1 MTDRKETVVSEF
13 QVLID
18 RSQAIRD
25 KGWQHKLTNYRK
37 VVNLVRK
44 SPQPLLTTQD
54 ALAILRQ
61 GGMKLAG
68 EKPPKWKSKILQK
81 IEEIVQTGSLQ
92 AAQEA
97 RKDDKVIAIQQLMR
111 VPEVGPSKAES
122 LYSEGIT
129 SLAQLQQQP
138 QLLNRKQLIG
148 LRHLADLETRIPR
161 TEMNRWQSLLLTTVG
176 EVEEL
181 MDETVTA
188 CALTGSYRRG
198 AVDSGDVD
206 FYIAVS
212 DPDAPWLESLQQSL
226 GDMEVIQPDDIIS
239 LGKHKMMAVARIG
252 PKGKARHLDLF
263 VFPSDQYPF
272 ALMFATGS
280 GEFNVR
286 FRSYAL
292 EQGWSLSDKGLF
304 RGNSKGPAATPAEIQ
319 ARIGKSEI
327 TSEHD
332 IFQFLGVHYLKPEE
346 RTPCVQWQLL

>member
-44 SPQPLLTTQD
+44 SPHPLLTTQD
-54 ALAILRQ
+54 ALVILRQ

-97 RKDDKVIAIQQLMR
+97 RKDDKVIAIQQLLR

-161 TEMNRWQSLLLTTVG
+161 REMNQWQSLLLTTVG

-181 MDETVTA
+181 MEETVTA

-226 GDMEVIQPDDIIS
+226 VDMEVIQPDDIIS

-286 FRSYAL
+286 FRGYAL

-327 TSEHD
+327 TSERD

-346 RTPCVQWQLL
+346 RSPSVQWQLL

>member
-1 MTDRKETVVSEF
+1 MTDHKQTVVSEF
-13 QVLID
+13 QVLIN
-18 RSQAIRD
+18 RSQAVRD

-37 VVNLVRK
+37 VVNLVGK
-44 SPQPLLTTQD
+44 AQQPLVTTED
-54 ALAILRQ
+54 ALAILRA

-68 EKPPKWKSKILQK
+68 EKPPQWKSKILQK
-81 IEEIVQTGSLQ
+81 IDEIVRTGALQ
-92 AAQEA
+92 AATEA
-97 RKDDKVIAIQQLMR
+97 RQDSKVLAIQQLMR

-122 LYSEGIT
+122 LYQEGIT
-129 SLAQLQQQP
+129 SLEQLQQQP
-138 QLLNRKQLIG
+138 HLLNRKQLIG

-161 TEMNRWQSLLLTTVG
+161 AEMDTWQSLLLQTVG
-176 EVEEL
+176 EVEEQ
-181 MDETVTA
+181 MEESVTA

-198 AVDSGDVD
+198 AETSGDVD
-206 FYIAVS
+206 FYIAVP
-212 DPDAPWLESLQQSL
+212 DPDAPWLESLQNSL
-226 GDMEVIQPDDIIS
+226 VEMGVIQPDDIIS
-239 LGKHKMMAVARIG
+239 LGKHKMMAVACIG

-327 TSEHD
+327 TSEQD
-332 IFQFLGVHYLKPEE
+332 IFHFLGVQYLSPKE
-346 RTPCVQWQLL
+346 RTPSVQWQLL